1 MNDLE
6 IAGKFAGL
14 HGLDKDMLDTTH
26 ISRDALRDWV
36 RDHRDALLS
45 LDLRQEGALR
55 KFRRPYLVALVSEM
69 RSDRMEP
76 AFYLAVESS
85 YSAEEKDIDKAT
97 DNAKIL
103 RAVTER
109 QAYPVVAAAR
119 LHPRMSDEA
128 RARLYEDVDR
138 YVAAGDGDTALWYRL
153 DSGAGV
159 PTKEENDAFFRGVDR
174 AMRRAAVEA
183 RQRAIDTQG
192 YVETWRDGKIVRD
205 TEV

>member
-55 KFRRPYLVALVSEM
+55 KFRRPDLVALVSEM

-103 RAVTER
+103 RAVTGR

-119 LHPRMSDEA
+119 LHPRMSDGA
-128 RARLYEDVDR
+128 RARLYGDVDE
-138 YVAAGDGDTALWYRL
+138 YMAVGDTDAALWYRL

>member
-14 HGLDKDMLDTTH
+14 HRLDKDMLDTTH

-55 KFRRPYLVALVSEM
+55 KFQSPDLVALVSEM

-97 DNAKIL
+97 DNTKIL
-103 RAVTER
+103 RAVTGLE
-109 QAYPVVAAAR
+109 AYPVVAAAS
-119 LHPRMSDEA
+119 LNPVMSDVA
-128 RARLYEDVDR
+128 RARLYEDVDE
-138 YVAAGDGDTALWYRL
+138 YVAAGDADAALWCRL
-153 DSGAGV
+153 DS
-159 PTKEENDAFFRGVDR
+159 
-174 AMRRAAVEA
+174 AA
-183 RQRAIDTQG
+183 D
-192 YVETWRDGKIVRD
+192 
-205 TEV
+205 